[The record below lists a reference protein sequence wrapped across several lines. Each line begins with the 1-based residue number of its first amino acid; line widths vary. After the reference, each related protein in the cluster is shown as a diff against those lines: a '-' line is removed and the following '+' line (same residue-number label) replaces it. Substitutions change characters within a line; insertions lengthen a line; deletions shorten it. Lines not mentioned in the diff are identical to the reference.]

1 MSTQIIHNFVD
12 EQDRTIM
19 IDRLEELIASGDIIV
34 RDDGR
39 VGVINKDD
47 EVFSSFVEKYKN
59 KAIQTF
65 NDEFI
70 HFSGYIAT
78 KYVKGVGMATHID
91 SKEGEEMGVLMYLN
105 DNYLGGELTFTTPDG
120 TNHAVAPIAGDAV
133 YCPSWYPHGVNVVT
147 EGNRYFFTVSLMN
160 HPA

>member
-1 MSTQIIHNFVD
+1 MNTQIIHNFVD
-12 EQDRTIM
+12 EQDRTVM
-19 IDRLEELIASGDIIV
+19 INRLEELIASGDVVV

-47 EVFSSFVEKYKN
+47 EIFSHFVEKYKN

-65 NDEFI
+65 NDKFI

-78 KYVKGVGMATHID
+78 KYVPGVGMGTHID
-91 SKEGEEMGVLMYLN
+91 SNPGEEMGVLMYLN
-105 DNYLGGELTFTTPDG
+105 DNYVGGELTYTDADG
-120 TNHAVAPIAGDAV
+120 DHAVSPVAGDAV

>member
-1 MSTQIIHNFVD
+1 MSTKIIHNFVD
-12 EQDRTIM
+12 KQDRTAM
-19 IDRLEELIASGDIIV
+19 IDRLEELIALENVVV

-39 VGVINKDD
+39 VGVINQND
-47 EVFSSFVEKYKN
+47 EVFSHFVEKYKN
-59 KAIQTF
+59 KAIQAF
-65 NDEFI
+65 NNEFI
-70 HFSGYIAT
+70 HLSGYIAT
-78 KYVKGVGMATHID
+78 KYVEGVGMATHTD
-91 SKEGEEMGVLMYLN
+91 SQEGKEIGVLMYLN

-120 TNHAVAPIAGDAV
+120 TNHAITPIAGDAV